1 MSEVQANAVTAA
13 ARHPEPTT
21 DMWARMVLS
30 SATADAPAEAI
41 RSPGLQ
47 MVLSLLD
54 EGVLLGGDGRPRG
67 TRAVPSAGA
76 VYPYEFAAIVMEGGH
91 PSAFRI
97 DGDRRH
103 CTRLAS
109 GARVATCL
117 TSSGLSLPPDGG
129 AVVITLIRPWLSM
142 RKYGDLRAARC
153 RARGRKP
160 PLRFGRPGAPGVLR
174 SRFPRSPLTELL
186 KASENFREVHS
197 AVVLGPMAARP
208 FEAAWTMHDG
218 TGQAHRE
225 AAWKSWLERA
235 CWESLGARS
244 SPSRRTGYRGDAQSS
259 GRPSS
264 ARSAPSRRSRL
275 GGVGNMAG
283 SAGGQELQQ
292 GLCRRSGAGR

>member
-160 PLRFGRPGAPGVLR
+160 PLRFGRPG
-174 SRFPRSPLTELL
+174 ST
-186 KASENFREVHS
+186 
-197 AVVLGPMAARP
+197 
-208 FEAAWTMHDG
+208 
-218 TGQAHRE
+218 
-225 AAWKSWLERA
+225 
-235 CWESLGARS
+235 
-244 SPSRRTGYRGDAQSS
+244 RRTSVPVPAEPAD
-259 GRPSS
+259 
-264 ARSAPSRRSRL
+264 
-275 GGVGNMAG
+275 GVA
-283 SAGGQELQQ
+283 Q
-292 GLCRRSGAGR
+292 GLGEFPGGPFGCGPRPHGGEALRGSLDHA